1 MQICNGLGPLS
12 AALSFCGGRLLH
24 QNCIFCR
31 TAELTILAENPLAF
45 AIRDKFPVRPLH
57 TLIIPKR
64 HVMDIFA
71 SDADEREAIHE
82 LALQCRE
89 AIGSE
94 DSSVS
99 GFNFG
104 SNIGHAAGQK
114 IFHAHVHLIPRRLDE
129 AELLAARPD

>member
-1 MQICNGLGPLS
+1 M
-12 AALSFCGGRLLH
+12 H

-31 TAELTILAENPLAF
+31 TGELTILAENPSAF

-64 HVMDIFA
+64 HVTDIFA
-71 SDADEREAIHE
+71 TDASEREAIHD
-82 LALQCRE
+82 LALLCRE
-89 AIGSE
+89 AIIGE
-94 DSSVS
+94 DPSVS

-114 IFHAHVHLIPRRLDE
+114 IFHAHVHLIPRRSGEGDLP
-129 AELLAARPD
+129 AARPG

>member
-1 MQICNGLGPLS
+1 MS
-12 AALSFCGGRLLH
+12 
-24 QNCIFCR
+24 
-31 TAELTILAENPLAF
+31 ELTILAENAVAF

-64 HVMDIFA
+64 HVTDIFET
-71 SDADEREAIHE
+71 DTEEREAIHQ
-82 LALQCRE
+82 LALRCRE
-89 AIGSE
+89 AIGSQ

-114 IFHAHVHLIPRRLDE
+114 IFHAHVHLIPRRLGE
-129 AELLAARPD
+129 IELSAARPD

>member
-1 MQICNGLGPLS
+1 MS
-12 AALSFCGGRLLH
+12 H

-31 TAELTILAENPLAF
+31 TSELTVLAENSAAF

-64 HVMDIFA
+64 HVTDIFA
-71 SDADEREAIHE
+71 TDAEEREAIHE
-82 LALQCRE
+82 LALECRE

-114 IFHAHVHLIPRRLDE
+114 IFHAHVHLIPRRLGE
-129 AELLAARPD
+129 GELLAAQPD

>member
-1 MQICNGLGPLS
+1 M
-12 AALSFCGGRLLH
+12 ADE
-24 QNCIFCR
+24 NCIFCR
-31 TAELTILAENPLAF
+31 VSELTVVADNAAAF

-64 HVMDIFA
+64 HVTDIFA
-71 SDADEREAIHE
+71 TDADEREAIHE

-89 AIGSE
+89 AIGNE
-94 DSSVS
+94 DPSVS

-114 IFHAHVHLIPRRLDE
+114 IFHAHVHLIPRRLGE
-129 AELLAARPD
+129 EELLAARPD